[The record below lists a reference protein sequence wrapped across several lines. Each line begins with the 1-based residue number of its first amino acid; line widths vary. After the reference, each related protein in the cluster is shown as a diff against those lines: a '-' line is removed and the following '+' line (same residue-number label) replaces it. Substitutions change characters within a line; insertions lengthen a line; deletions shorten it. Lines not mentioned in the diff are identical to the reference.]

1 MADIFWHGLG
11 GFQESFIY
19 AMGAQNYKGNIA
31 KAHSAADTGGEFT
44 LRHSAGLEYFN
55 VSWAVP
61 VRDLAS
67 IYRQMNNKTKM
78 PTPSEEDLRYCMK
91 VGYTAFKADLKLGKY
106 LFPYYGQQ
114 SPFLIEN
121 INHYHRGGMQ
131 DMTARVVKCWKEIAE
146 YFSEGKYTGTM
157 CSPHW
162 DRSVRDTLEQHSM
175 SSNNTYEQNI
185 QLLKES
191 GHQISELWNPSNGVM
206 SLSLSAVANEN
217 SGLQHVF
224 KQSETSRIRQDVV
237 EKCEE
242 YTPDMT
248 LTLNETSGALAYDV
262 VLGDFNHDG
271 YPDVVVSDP
280 YHSVRKLHSGVVL
293 IIDGHK
299 GNHDVDNRNVFS
311 ASSLQLHNNVQES
324 RFGWSMVVLDFN
336 NDGIDDLAVASPFGE
351 PGEGFVSVYY
361 GKADIGLSEQ
371 PDVHIRIS
379 QRKSNYGFGSRLYAL
394 DINGDGH
401 KDLVIG
407 CPHYGIQAT
416 VQTGALY
423 VFYSAISHPNIISMA
438 DMALQ
443 SPIIQSYE
451 HFGSSAALI
460 SNGNRK
466 LLLVGAFGYSL
477 FEAQRV
483 GRVYAFSLA
492 RLERPALQ
500 WTMTGNSEFQQ
511 FGSEM
516 NTFGNKVVISSWS
529 ETASTLGRNKKW
541 QAGGVRVYQGDALME
556 QHGHIGPDT
565 ELIMSKFGQETAAHF
580 GASLVLENNNLW
592 IGEPLAYQGK
602 CEVNWW
608 YTLCPCILTNRM

>member
-55 VSWAVP
+55 VTWAVP
-61 VRDLAS
+61 VRDLAI
-67 IYRQMNNKTKM
+67 IYRQMNNKTKI
-78 PTPSEEDLRYCMK
+78 PTPSEEDLGYCMK

-146 YFSEGKYTGTM
+146 YFREGKYTGTM

-191 GHQISELWNPSNGVM
+191 GYQVSEQWNASNGVM

-224 KQSETSRIRQDVV
+224 KQSETLLIRQDVV

-262 VLGDFNHDG
+262 VLGDFNRDG

-299 GNHDVDNRNVFS
+299 GNHELDNKNVFS

-336 NDGIDDLAVASPFGE
+336 NDGIDDLAVSSPFGE

-371 PDVHIRIS
+371 PDVHIRIP

-407 CPHYGIQAT
+407 CPHHGIQAT
-416 VQTGALY
+416 VQTGVLY
-423 VFYSAISHPNIISMA
+423 VFYSAISHPKIISIP
-438 DMALQ
+438 DMTLQ
-443 SPIIQSYE
+443 SPIIQPYE

-483 GRVYAFSLA
+483 GRVYAFSLG

-516 NTFGNKVVISSWS
+516 DTFGNKVVISSWS

-541 QAGGVRVYQGDALME
+541 QAGGVRVYQGDALMD

-580 GASLVLENNNLW
+580 GASLVLENKNLW
-592 IGEPLAYQGK
+592 IGEPLSYQGK

-608 YTLCPCILTNRM
+608 YAHCP